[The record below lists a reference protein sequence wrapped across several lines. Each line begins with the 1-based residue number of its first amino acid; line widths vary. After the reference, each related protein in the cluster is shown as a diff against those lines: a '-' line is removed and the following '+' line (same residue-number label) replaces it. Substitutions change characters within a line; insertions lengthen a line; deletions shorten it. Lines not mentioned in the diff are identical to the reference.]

1 MPARPRAPLAR
12 IAILTAAA
20 AAVVASQVIAPLTAS
35 ALTPPPKP
43 AQHHPAA
50 PPTGVAD
57 PTPPTS
63 HPLPWSA
70 ARAKPHLAPRATA
83 NAAALRAQAIASAAT
98 TERTASYTVSSATLR
113 FLRAGLGLPLGAS
126 TTFTGVRSGS
136 TLTIS
141 LPAPERLRTSV
152 PGARM
157 PAFTHSLLTIDQ
169 RTGAAT
175 LTASAK
181 TGSLKVTIPDVSSTT
196 LSGLS
201 GTVTARMPVLGQ
213 TATLSGA
220 LGYQAGAPV
229 TVSLQGTLPA
239 GADVKP
245 GVAELKAGATVTAA
259 TTGGLRV
266 AGPATLGPAGHQ
278 LAVTVAGPVTG
289 TDAWNL
295 AVTSAGDSTP
305 LSGLSLAPG
314 ATGSVTD
321 AHGRVTYDVKGST
334 ARPWAAAPGV
344 TVAGAVE
351 FSNDLP
357 NGSLVPAPG
366 LSGSGSW
373 ADVTGTVALASGVST
388 HGTAA
393 INLVT
398 GQGLLTSA
406 GRTPV
411 TLQTPKGTV
420 IHDSAGFH
428 GGLTVSPSGHVAAS
442 LPGQLSRWAPAA
454 TTSPGPTAPPTA
466 QPRVSAGATARSAP
480 NALVTGQ
487 SAATAG
493 STSYTL
499 SGPVRDFIVN
509 TLHIPLGSAT
519 VTGTLS
525 GSTLTLAVAAPT
537 SLPSSVPSWLPN
549 PSYVNTQV
557 TVDEGANIVTLTA
570 QTGTTSG
577 LTATLTV
584 TVANAATSDLSN
596 GTDVTGSLT
605 LGGVPFVGGATA
617 GLTFTLHY
625 TSGALG
631 ASLSGSLTTAA
642 SFASGVVTIPAGT
655 SLTLATGSGIT
666 LNGAAD
672 LTYNGQT
679 TEITVNGTLT
689 SLSNWSLT
697 VGNASGAS
705 WQPVTGLTI
714 TPNFSGSV
722 ADANGSI
729 SFDLSSGTGSATWV
743 SPDQSSMVS
752 VNSLELSNQAPG
764 TSAACKATDV
774 TTGDLWI
781 GIGGTF
787 SYVPA
792 SLNLSATGCFDLT
805 AKHATITTAATG
817 DLTSAFGSNLPF
829 KVTAASLTAQ
839 IGGTYSLT
847 GSASVTITNVAPITV
862 GLQLSNAGIT
872 AGIGVSNLASIDSH
886 LSGSG
891 ALYVS
896 TVAVKG
902 FDPST
907 LGITGQQ
914 AATFDL
920 PAGLAVSVNYTLP
933 SDIEGKL
940 QQLIPGLGN
949 RTIPGLTAG
958 TSLQALA
965 TLSSSGFTVDLGL
978 NFGTTTSGLTIFN
991 KNNTALYFN
1000 RLDVKLALGAQNQLT
1015 LSGTGYLVLPPLAPA
1030 SPASCSVTDC
1040 PPGISITVSGS
1051 FNITS
1056 LTISLGL
1063 NVSYWNNAF
1072 GVFQLSVQD
1081 FGGTLG
1087 LTLESGVP
1095 TPSLGI
1101 YADNIQLP
1109 PSWNQAIGMVNGT
1122 SIWFNANLNLAQ
1134 PVLGFKIT
1142 NPYGGPALT
1151 PLAVASKDSTVINSF
1166 VVNTASFWLAPAGGS
1181 TPAGDT
1187 LNTGVSLVFDAVLDS
1202 VPVHVDANVN
1212 LTAPSV
1218 TANASIGAFSI
1229 GPVQTSNTAF
1239 HLNLSPTNLGLGI
1252 SGGIYYNNDSFNA
1265 NVQFN
1270 VGSSMAGASIS
1281 LSITGGL
1288 PWYFY
1293 GGATLNGWVYG
1304 NGSGASIGATGSG
1317 WMYAAG
1323 NFLGPVSFSFS
1334 LPGSL
1339 SWSDVNN
1346 SITQVAQFFVSSGM
1360 NFDQIV
1366 AALKQFGYQTY
1377 DIVNALSQIGQ
1388 YGPQIVS
1395 ALANAFGFSTT
1406 YFDIWTYTNSG
1417 QFLVLDVQG
1426 GSQSPNAGI
1435 DTWTL
1440 NLPNSYNQN
1449 WAFVPSPYGG
1459 WYEIVSRGSG
1469 QCLSVGNN
1477 TSTPGNPL
1485 VQWPCSGAWNQLW
1498 YMGSIS
1504 LGTNYYIESALDGEY
1519 ADVAGAYPWAG
1530 GTVDQWPYN
1539 GGQNQRFWLTNSPN

>member
-35 ALTPPPKP
+35 AVTPPPKP

-70 ARAKPHLAPRATA
+70 ARAKPHVAPQSSA
-83 NAAALRAQAIASAAT
+83 NAAAFRAQVIANAGT
-98 TERTASYTVSSATLR
+98 TERTASYSVSAATLR
-113 FLRAGLGLPLGAS
+113 FLRVGLGIPLGAS

-136 TLTIS
+136 SLTVS
-141 LPAPERLRTSV
+141 LPAPERLRASV
-152 PGARM
+152 PGASM
-157 PAFTHSLLTIDQ
+157 PAFTHSLLTIDR

-175 LTASAK
+175 LTASAPA
-181 TGSLKVTIPDVSSTT
+181 GSLKVTIPDVTSTT

-201 GTVTARMPVLGQ
+201 GTVTARVPVLGQ
-213 TATLSGA
+213 TATLSGS

-229 TVSLQGTLPA
+229 TVALRGTLPA
-239 GADVKP
+239 GADVKH
-245 GVAELKAGATVTAA
+245 GVAELGAGATVTAA
-259 TTGGLRV
+259 TAGGLRV

-278 LAVTVAGPVTG
+278 LAVTVAGAVSGTVTG
-289 TDAWNL
+289 RGGWNL
-295 AVTSAGDSTP
+295 AVTSVTGAP
-305 LSGLSLAPG
+305 LSGLTLAPG
-314 ATGSVTD
+314 ASGSVTA
-321 AHGRVTYDVKGST
+321 AHDRVTYDVKGST
-334 ARPWAAAPGV
+334 ARPWEAAPGV
-344 TVAGAVE
+344 AVAGAVE

-366 LSGSGSW
+366 LTGSGSW
-373 ADVTGTVALASGVST
+373 ADVTGTVALASGVSA
-388 HGTAA
+388 HGSAA
-393 INLVT
+393 INLAT

-411 TLQTPKGTV
+411 TMQTPKGTV

-428 GGLTVSPSGHVAAS
+428 GGLTVSSSGQVTAS
-442 LPGQLSRWAPAA
+442 LPRQLSRWTPAAVTPPA
-454 TTSPGPTAPPTA
+454 TTSPSAA
-466 QPRVSAGATARSAP
+466 QPKASAAATARSAARASVAP
-480 NALVTGQ
+480 Q
-487 SAATAG
+487 AATGTSA
-493 STSYTL
+493 SYTL
-499 SGPVRDFIVN
+499 SGPVLNFITSN
-509 TLHIPLGSAT
+509 LHIPLSSAT
-519 VTGTLS
+519 LTGTLS
-525 GSTLTLAVAAPT
+525 GSTLTLSAAAPT
-537 SLPSSVPSWLPN
+537 AFPSSVPSWLPS

-557 TVDEGANIVTLTA
+557 TVDEAANTVTLVA
-570 QTGTTSG
+570 QAGTSSG
-577 LTATLTV
+577 LTATLSV
-584 TVANAATSDLSN
+584 AIANAATSDLSN

-617 GLTFTLHY
+617 GLTFTLGY
-625 TSGALG
+625 ASGALK
-631 ASLSGSLTTAA
+631 ASLAGSLTSAA
-642 SFASGVVTIPAGT
+642 TFANGVVTIPAGT
-655 SLTLATGSGIT
+655 SLTLATGSGLT
-666 LNGAAD
+666 LNGVAD

-679 TEITVNGTLT
+679 TEIAVNGTLT
-689 SLSNWSLT
+689 SISNWSLS
-697 VGNASGAS
+697 VSNASGAS
-705 WQPVTGLTI
+705 WQPAAGLTI

-722 ADANGSI
+722 SDANGSV
-729 SFDLSSGTGSATWV
+729 SFDLGSGTGSATWV
-743 SPDQSSMVS
+743 SPDQGSMVS
-752 VNSLELSNQAPG
+752 VSNLEISNAAPG
-764 TSAACKATDV
+764 ATAACKASDNV
-774 TTGDLWI
+774 AAGDLWI

-792 SLNLSATGCFDLT
+792 NLNLSATGCFDLSG
-805 AKHATITTAATG
+805 KHATISTVATG
-817 DLTSAFGSNLPF
+817 NLTSQFGATLPF
-829 KVTAASLTAQ
+829 RVDTVGLTAH

-847 GSASVTITNVAPITV
+847 GTAAVTVTGGGVSSNPQFNV
-862 GLQLSNAGIT
+862 GLQLSSAGIT
-872 AGIGVSNLASIDSH
+872 AGIGVSDLGSALGVSG

-902 FDPST
+902 FDPAT
-907 LGITGQQ
+907 LSIAGQSP
-914 AATFDL
+914 FDL
-920 PAGLAVSVNYTLP
+920 PAGLSVALNYTLP
-933 SDIEGKL
+933 SGIESKL

-958 TSLQALA
+958 TSLQAVA
-965 TLSSSGFTVDLGL
+965 SLSTSGFTVDLGVSL
-978 NFGTTTSGLTIFN
+978 GTTSNGLTLFN
-991 KNNTALYFN
+991 SNNSALYLN
-1000 RLDVKLALGAQNQLT
+1000 RFDIKLALGAQNSLS
-1015 LSGTGYLVLPPLAPA
+1015 LSGTGYLVLPPLAPGLG
-1030 SPASCSVTDC
+1030 SSNVSVT
-1040 PPGISITVSGS
+1040 ISGS

-1056 LTISLGL
+1056 LTISLGF
-1063 NVSYWNNAF
+1063 NFGNWSPAF
-1072 GVFQLSVQD
+1072 GVTGLSVQD
-1081 FGGTLG
+1081 FGGTFG

-1095 TPSLGI
+1095 TPSLGV
-1101 YADNIQLP
+1101 YGDNIQLP

-1122 SIWFNANLNLAQ
+1122 SVWFNANLSLTQ
-1134 PVLGFKIT
+1134 PVLGFKIY

-1151 PLAVASKDSTVINSF
+1151 PLAIDPNASAAEVNSF

-1187 LNTGVSLVFDAVLDS
+1187 LNPGVSVIFDASVDN
-1202 VPVHVDANVN
+1202 VPVHVDAAVD

-1218 TANASIGAFSI
+1218 SANASVGAFTI
-1229 GPVQTSNTAF
+1229 GPVQTSNTVF
-1239 HLNLSPTNLGLGI
+1239 HLNLSPSDVSLAIT
-1252 SGGIYYNNDSFNA
+1252 GGVSYNNDTFNA
-1265 NVQFN
+1265 TVEFTL
-1270 VGSSMAGASIS
+1270 GSSMAGASIW

-1288 PWYFY
+1288 PTYFY
-1293 GGATLNGWVYG
+1293 GGATLSGAVHG
-1304 NGSGASIGATGSG
+1304 DGSGAWVSATGSG
-1317 WMYAAG
+1317 WLYAG
-1323 NFLGPVSFSFS
+1323 GTWLGPVSFSFS

-1339 SWSDVNN
+1339 SWSDASN
-1346 SITQVAQFFVSSGM
+1346 SITQLAQFFITNAGLSFNQV
-1360 NFDQIV
+1360 V
-1366 AALKQFGYQTY
+1366 TALEQFGYQVY
-1377 DIVNALSQIGQ
+1377 DIINALSSIGQ
-1388 YGPQIVS
+1388 YGPQI
-1395 ALANAFGFSTT
+1395 ANAFGFSTT

-1417 QFLVLDVQG
+1417 QFLVMDVAG

-1449 WAFVPSPYGG
+1449 WAFVQSPYAG

-1485 VQWPCSGAWNQLW
+1485 VQWPCGGAWNQLW

-1530 GTVDQWPYN
+1530 GTIDQWYYN

>member
-35 ALTPPPKP
+35 ALAPPPKP

-57 PTPPTS
+57 PTPPTNQ
-63 HPLPWSA
+63 PLPWSA
-70 ARAKPHLAPRATA
+70 ARARPHLAPQATA

-113 FLRAGLGLPLGAS
+113 FLHAGLGIPLGAS

-136 TLTIS
+136 SLTIS
-141 LPAPERLRTSV
+141 LPAPERLRTAV
-152 PGARM
+152 PGARL

-175 LTASAK
+175 LTASVP
-181 TGSLKVTIPDVSSTT
+181 TGSLKVTIPDVTSTT
-196 LSGLS
+196 LAGLS
-201 GTVTARMPVLGQ
+201 GTVTARMRALGQ
-213 TATLSGA
+213 TATLSGT

-229 TVSLQGTLPA
+229 TVSLQGTLAA

-245 GVAELKAGATVTAA
+245 GVVELKAGATVTAA
-259 TTGGLRV
+259 SAGGLRV

-289 TDAWNL
+289 ANSWNL
-295 AVTSAGDSTP
+295 AVTAVSGSP
-305 LSGLSLAPG
+305 LSGLALAPG
-314 ATGSVTD
+314 ASGSVTD
-321 AHGRVTYDVKGST
+321 AHGRVTYDVRGGT

-344 TVAGAVE
+344 TVSGAVE

-357 NGSLVPAPG
+357 NRSLVPAPG
-366 LSGSGSW
+366 LTGSGSW

-393 INLVT
+393 INLGT

-428 GGLTVSPSGHVAAS
+428 GGLTVSPSGQVAAT
-442 LPGQLSRWAPAA
+442 LPGQLSRWTPAA
-454 TTSPGPTAPPTA
+454 ATSPGPTTHPAAPPKA
-466 QPRVSAGATARSAP
+466 SAGPTARSAP
-480 NALVTGQ
+480 TALVAGQ

-499 SGPVRDFIVN
+499 SGPVRDFITN
-509 TLHIPLGSAT
+509 ALHIPLGSAT

-525 GSTLTLAVAAPT
+525 GSTLTLAVGAPA
-537 SLPSSVPSWLPN
+537 SLPSAVPSWLPN

-557 TVDEGANIVTLTA
+557 TIDEAANTVTLTA

-577 LTATLTV
+577 LTATLSV
-584 TVANAATSDLSN
+584 AIANAATSDLSS

-605 LGGVPFVGGATA
+605 LGGVPFAGGATA
-617 GLTFTLHY
+617 GLTFTLGY
-625 TSGALG
+625 TGGALS
-631 ASLSGSLTTAA
+631 ASLSGSLTSAA
-642 SFASGVVTIPAGT
+642 TFANGVVTIPAGT

-679 TEITVNGTLT
+679 TEITVNGTLM
-689 SLSNWSLT
+689 SLSSWSLT

-714 TPNFSGSV
+714 TPNFSGSI

-764 TSAACKATDV
+764 ASAACKASDV

-805 AKHATITTAATG
+805 GKHATITTAATG
-817 DLTSAFGSNLPF
+817 NLTSEFGSTLPF
-829 KVTAASLTAQ
+829 TVTAAGLTAH
-839 IGGTYSLT
+839 IGGSYSLT
-847 GSASVTITNVAPITV
+847 GTATVTVTGGGVSGAPTFNV
-862 GLQLSNAGIT
+862 GLQLSSAGIT
-872 AGIGVSNLASIDSH
+872 AGIGGKDLGG
-886 LSGSG
+886 LGFTGSG

-896 TVAVKG
+896 TVAVQD
-902 FDPST
+902 FDPAT

-914 AATFDL
+914 PATFNL
-920 PAGLAVSVNYTLP
+920 PAGLSVSVSYTLP
-933 SDIEGKL
+933 ADIESKL
-940 QQLIPGLGN
+940 QKLIPGLGN
-949 RTIPGLTAG
+949 RTIPGLTPG
-958 TSLQALA
+958 TSLQSLA
-965 TLSSSGFTVDLGL
+965 TLSTSGFTVDLGVSL
-978 NFGTTTSGLTIFN
+978 GATTNGLTIFN
-991 KNNTALYFN
+991 ANNSALYLN
-1000 RLDVKLALGAQNQLT
+1000 RFDVKLALGAQNSLS
-1015 LSGTGYLVLPPLAPA
+1015 LSGTGYLVLPPLAPGQG
-1030 SPASCSVTDC
+1030 SSSV
-1040 PPGISITVSGS
+1040 SITISGS

-1056 LTISLGL
+1056 LTISLGF
-1063 NVSYWNNAF
+1063 NFGNWSPAF
-1072 GVFQLSVQD
+1072 GVTGLSVQD
-1081 FGGTLG
+1081 FGGTFG

-1109 PSWNQAIGMVNGT
+1109 ASWNKAIGMVNGT

-1134 PVLGFKIT
+1134 PVLGFKIY

-1151 PLAVASKDSTVINSF
+1151 PLALASTDPTVINSF

-1187 LNTGVSLVFDAVLDS
+1187 LNMGVSLVFDAALDN

-1218 TANASIGAFSI
+1218 TANASIGAFTI
-1229 GPVQTSNTAF
+1229 GPVQTSNTSF
-1239 HLNLSPTNLGLGI
+1239 HLNLSPTSLGLGI
-1252 SGGIYYNNDSFNA
+1252 SGGVYYNNDSFTA
-1265 NVQFN
+1265 NVQFT
-1270 VGSSMAGASIS
+1270 VGSSMAGGSVS

-1288 PWYFY
+1288 PWYFE
-1293 GGATLNGWVYG
+1293 GGATLNGSVYG
-1304 NGSGASIGATGSG
+1304 DGSGARISASGSG

-1323 NFLGPVSFSFS
+1323 SFLGPVSFSFS

-1339 SWSDVNN
+1339 SWSDVSN

-1388 YGPQIVS
+1388 YGPQIAS
-1395 ALANAFGFSTT
+1395 ALASAFGFSTT

-1417 QFLVLDVQG
+1417 QFLVMDVTG
-1426 GSQSPNAGI
+1426 GSQSPNAGVE
-1435 DTWTL
+1435 TWTW
-1440 NLPNSYNQN
+1440 NNGYNQD
-1449 WAFVPSPYGG
+1449 WAFVQSPYSG
-1459 WYEIVSRGSG
+1459 WYEIMNRGSG

-1485 VQWPCSGAWNQLW
+1485 VQWPCAGAWNQLW
-1498 YMGSIS
+1498 YMGGIS
-1504 LGTNYYIESALDGEY
+1504 LSTNYYIESALDGEY

-1530 GTVDQWPYN
+1530 GTVDQWYYN
-1539 GGQNQRFWLTNSPN
+1539 GGQNQRFWLTNSGN